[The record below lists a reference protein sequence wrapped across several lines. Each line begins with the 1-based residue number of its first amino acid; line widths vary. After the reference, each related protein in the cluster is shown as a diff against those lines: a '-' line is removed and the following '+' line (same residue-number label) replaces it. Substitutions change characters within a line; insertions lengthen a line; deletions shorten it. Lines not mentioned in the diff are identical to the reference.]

1 MSELVKYWA
10 SSFDRSDTV
19 RERVWR
25 EVYGTEYPE
34 EADPFSYVTASE
46 LGRFVTAS
54 GLTRGELLLDVGC
67 GRGGPGLY
75 VAERTGARLLGLD
88 ISATA
93 VDEARRHAAT
103 QRMADRSSFCIGEF
117 QRTGLDRASVNAVM
131 SVDALTFAED
141 KAAALDEIARVLT
154 PGGRL
159 IFTSWDYRAT
169 PPGRPPQVPDHR
181 PLLERAGFAVLAY
194 EETDRWRERWR
205 ATNLGLIAAEDA
217 LATELGTDV
226 AAARVDRL
234 RRQLV
239 EQVPLA
245 IRRVLVVGGLL

>member
-1 MSELVKYWA
+1 MSEFVKSWA
-10 SSFDRSDTV
+10 SFDRSDTV

-34 EADPFSYVTASE
+34 GADPFSYVTASE
-46 LGRFVTAS
+46 LGRFVTES
-54 GLTRGELLLDVGC
+54 GLNRGELLLDVGC
-67 GRGGPGLY
+67 GSGGPGLY
-75 VAERTGARLLGLD
+75 VADRTGARLLGLD

-93 VDEARRHAAT
+93 VDEARRHAAA
-103 QRMADRSSFCIGEF
+103 QRMADRSSFYIGEF
-117 QRTGLDRASVNAVM
+117 QRTGLDQTSVNAVM

-169 PPGRPPQVPDHR
+169 PPDRPPQVPDHR

-194 EETDRWRERWR
+194 EETHRWRERWR
-205 ATNLGLIAAEDA
+205 ATNLGMIAAEDA
-217 LATELGTDV
+217 LATELGADV

-245 IRRVLVVGGLL
+245 IRRVLVVAGRL

>member
-1 MSELVKYWA
+1 MSEFA
-10 SSFDRSDTV
+10 SSFDRPDTV

-34 EADPFSYVTASE
+34 GVDPFSYVTVSE
-46 LGRFVTAS
+46 LGRFVAES
-54 GLTRGELLLDVGC
+54 ELAQRELLLDVGC
-67 GRGGPGLY
+67 GSGGPGLY

-88 ISATA
+88 ISPTA
-93 VDEARRHAAT
+93 VEEAHRRAAA
-103 QRMADRSSFCIGEF
+103 QRMAGVSSFRVGDF
-117 QRTGLDRASVNAVM
+117 QRTDLDGASVNAVM
-131 SVDALTFAED
+131 SIDALTFAED

-154 PGGRL
+154 PGGTL

-181 PLLERAGFAVLAY
+181 PLLQQAGFAVLVY
-194 EETDRWRERWR
+194 EETAHWRERWR
-205 ATNLGLIAAEDA
+205 DTNLGMIAAEDA
-217 LATELGTDV
+217 LATELGADV

-245 IRRVLVVGGLL
+245 TRRVLVAARRL